1 MTKHVTLYQSLDMY
15 RKVPADFL
23 ESTKRGSFL
32 SIIAL
37 LTTATLI
44 YKETRSFFVTTLVT
58 DLALDLE
65 NQDPKLRI
73 NFNITM
79 MDLKCDFVNLDSVS
93 IFGHEQNVQSNI
105 LKRGIDAE
113 GVKQQFLAQNRKQ
126 EDIHMFNPSITE
138 SFIFCSA
145 RRILILGI
153 WRPRRLKMPWKT
165 TNLYLWIIMQGE
177 KYTSVAE
184 HFMYMLINRLI
195 LFSQYSVLTK
205 NLTFIVRP
213 IC

>member
-44 YKETRSFFVTTLVT
+44 YKETRSFFATTLVT

-105 LKRGIDAE
+105 LKRGIDAG
-113 GVKQQFLAQNRKQ
+113 GVKQQFLARNRKQ
-126 EDIHMFNPSITE
+126 DDIHMFDPSITE
-138 SFIFCSA
+138 SLES
-145 RRILILGI
+145 ILQRKENPDT
-153 WRPRRLKMPWKT
+153 WD
-165 TNLYLWIIMQGE
+165 
-177 KYTSVAE
+177 
-184 HFMYMLINRLI
+184 
-195 LFSQYSVLTK
+195 LTPE
-205 NLTFIVRP
+205 TFEDALEDNQFVFVDYYAGWEWY
-213 IC
+213 

>member
-1 MTKHVTLYQSLDMY
+1 MTKHVTLFQSLDMY
-15 RKVPADFL
+15 RKVPVDFL

-44 YKETRSFFVTTLVT
+44 YKETRSFFATTLVT

-105 LKRGIDAE
+105 LKRGIHAE
-113 GVKQQFLAQNRKQ
+113 GVKQQFLARNRKQ
-126 EDIHMFNPSITE
+126 DDIHMFDPSITE
-138 SFIFCSA
+138 SLES
-145 RRILILGI
+145 ILQRKENPDT
-153 WRPRRLKMPWKT
+153 WD
-165 TNLYLWIIMQGE
+165 
-177 KYTSVAE
+177 
-184 HFMYMLINRLI
+184 
-195 LFSQYSVLTK
+195 LTPE
-205 NLTFIVRP
+205 TFEDALEDNQFVFVDYYAG
-213 IC
+213 